1 MPRDTSKSRRIQATH
16 GLRQADG
23 GVRNRGM
30 GSVTLR
36 RIAVVGA
43 GAMGA
48 SLAAIVSPHV
58 PTVIVVRRPER
69 AQRIRDHGIQL
80 LGKLEASGRPEV
92 ASSIADLAHISPID
106 LVFIATKTT
115 AIPAVCAAMRP
126 HLADLPYV
134 VSYQN
139 GIEPG
144 RAIIAALG
152 TPRVLRM
159 VLHYGATIDTP
170 ASADSPLTVRVTLH
184 EPPHMVGGE
193 GDALDVATALAPVID
208 QMGLP
213 MRFTPDIE
221 TATWQK
227 SIANAAGNSVAALA
241 RLPLGKLLDSPARA
255 LIERL
260 LDEGIA
266 VARAADIRLPPDY
279 RDRVLSH
286 MARGGGHL
294 PSMAED
300 VLAGRVTE
308 VTQLNEQIA
317 RRGGELGIATPTH
330 DTVIDLI
337 RTFDWQAAQSGKF

>member
-1 MPRDTSKSRRIQATH
+1 MPPQK
-16 GLRQADG
+16 
-23 GVRNRGM
+23 
-30 GSVTLR
+30 LR

-48 SLAAIVSPHV
+48 SLAAVVSPHV
-58 PTVIVVRRPER
+58 PTVIVARRSER
-69 AQRIRDHGIQL
+69 ARRIRDYGIQL
-80 LGKLEASGRPEV
+80 RGKLEAEGRPEV
-92 ASSIADLAHISPID
+92 AASIDELAHISPID

-115 AIPAVCAAMRP
+115 AIPEVCAAMRP
-126 HLADLPYV
+126 HVADLPYV

-159 VLHYGATIDTP
+159 VLHYGAVID
-170 ASADSPLTVRVTLH
+170 ASTAAEAPLTVRVTLH
-184 EPPHMVGGE
+184 EPPHLVGGE
-193 GDALDVATALAPVID
+193 GDALDVAATLAPVID
-208 QMGLP
+208 RMGLP

-221 TATWQK
+221 GAAWEK
-227 SIANAAGNSVAALA
+227 GIANATGNPVAALV
-241 RLPLGKLLDSPARA
+241 RLSLGRLLDSPARA

-266 VARAADIRLPPDY
+266 VARGAGIRLRPDY
-279 RDRVLSH
+279 RDHVLGP
-286 MARGGGHL
+286 MARGGGHI

-317 RRGGELGIATPTH
+317 RRGRELGIPTPTH

-337 RTFDWQAAQSGKF
+337 RTFDWQAAQSGEF

>member
-1 MPRDTSKSRRIQATH
+1 MPLGAPKSRRIQAAHT
-16 GLRQADG
+16 LRPASG
-23 GVRNRGM
+23 GVKNQKM
-30 GSVTLR
+30 GSLALR

-58 PTVIVVRRPER
+58 PTVIVVRHQER
-69 AQRIRDHGIQL
+69 ARRIRNHGIRLQ
-80 LGKLEASGRPEV
+80 GKLEATGRPEV
-92 ASSIADLAHISPID
+92 ATSIDALAHISPID
-106 LVFIATKTT
+106 LTFIATKTT
-115 AIPAVCAAMRP
+115 AIPEVCARMRP

-144 RAIIAALG
+144 RSIIAALG

-159 VLHYGATIDTP
+159 VLHYGAVIDAAT
-170 ASADSPLTVRVTLH
+170 SADGPLTVRVTLH
-184 EPPHMVGGE
+184 DPPHLVGGE
-193 GDALDVATALAPVID
+193 GDAADVAAALAPMVD
-208 QMGLP
+208 RMGLP

-221 TATWQK
+221 AAAWQK
-227 SIANAAGNSVAALA
+227 GIANAAGNPVAALI
-241 RLPLGKLLDSPARA
+241 RLALGQLIDSPARA
-255 LIERL
+255 LITRL

-266 VARAADIRLPPDY
+266 VARAARISLPSDY
-279 RDRVLSH
+279 RDLVLGA

-300 VLAGRVTE
+300 VLAGRETE

-317 RRGGELGIATPTH
+317 RRGRELGVATPTH

-337 RTFDWQAAQSGKF
+337 RTFDWHAARTEKF